1 MSRRD
6 ETKTTAELTDEELEQ
21 KGRPLPDREA
31 MSIIAPGYEEPV
43 PVDPLPDPWEH
54 EMPDDRLEQ

>member
-6 ETKTTAELTDEELEQ
+6 KKKTDAELTQEELAQE
-21 KGRPLPDREA
+21 GRPLPDREA

-43 PVDPLPDPWEH
+43 PVDPLPDPWAGET
-54 EMPDDRLEQ
+54 PDDRLEQ